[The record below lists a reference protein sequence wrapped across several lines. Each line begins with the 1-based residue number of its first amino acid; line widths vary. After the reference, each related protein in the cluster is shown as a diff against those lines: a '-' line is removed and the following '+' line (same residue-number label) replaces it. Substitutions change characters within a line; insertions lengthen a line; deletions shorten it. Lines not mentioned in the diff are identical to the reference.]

1 MHLSRR
7 STRFS
12 LIAAQLFCCGAFFYF
27 FLRINPSLHY
37 IMQEPAFRANERF
50 LSQHL
55 SYPGGIADYGAA
67 FLMQFFQYP
76 MIGSLLIAIVFLA
89 IALASWRMFRPA
101 RWYQL
106 HLFPVAFCAILQ
118 SNYYHHLSATI
129 GLLFALLAFN
139 IYQALCNT
147 RKAVRVGIFLII
159 GTVLYFCAGGNFLL
173 FALLCM
179 LSETLCSRQYVL
191 AFLYGIFAAAL
202 PWCAQRFFFLVS
214 MHDAYLYALPFGV
227 TGYVPFFTPYVL
239 YVFFPVVYCSILL
252 IHHSTKAEKTHGKFH
267 ARLAIAGPAVT
278 AAALIIVCVL
288 GLIVSF
294 NRTNNATL
302 LACQMSRLG
311 KWGKLILYVKKT
323 STYNLYTACAAG
335 QAFYYTRT
343 LPVDLFTIPQFYGAN
358 GLFLFFDP
366 QAREKTYDPLMAHY
380 RCDLYFRLG
389 LVNNAEQWGYEA
401 IGVRGESGWTLRRL
415 AQIHALKGEL
425 AAARTCLSVLESM
438 PLERAWAEDFR
449 TRLDN
454 GALLLKDATLLP
466 VRAAMPMRDFI
477 AQNLELPML
486 DVERLL
492 EQNPNNDMA
501 YEYLMAAY
509 MLSGNLQRIVSLIAG
524 RSASVYTEIP
534 RLYQEALLLHQT
546 IYPGADTL
554 ALKNHVNTAT
564 ISDFSD
570 FNAIM
575 ENYRTDPGM
584 KVKKL
589 TERFWNSYWYYY
601 LFSLQERQGKR

>member
-1 MHLSRR
+1 MYPSRR

-12 LIAAQLFCCGAFFYF
+12 LIAALLLCCGAFFYF

-37 IMQEPAFRANERF
+37 LMQEPTFRVDGRF
-50 LSQHL
+50 LLQHL
-55 SYPGGIADYGAA
+55 SYPGGIADYAAA

-76 MIGSLLIAIVFLA
+76 VIGALLIALVFCA
-89 IALASWRMFRPA
+89 VALVSRRMFRPVP
-101 RWYQL
+101 WYQL
-106 HLFPVAFCAILQ
+106 HLFPVAFCAVLQ
-118 SNYYHHLSATI
+118 SNYYHPLSATI
-129 GLLFALLAFN
+129 GLLSALLAFN

-147 RKAVRVGIFLII
+147 RKAVRAGIFLII
-159 GTVLYFCAGGNFLL
+159 GLVLYFCAGGNFLL

-179 LSETLCSRQYVL
+179 VSETLCSRQNVL
-191 AFLYGIFAAAL
+191 ALFYGIVAAAL

-214 MHDAYLYALPFGV
+214 MHDAYLYALSLGV
-227 TGYVPFFTPYVL
+227 AGYVPFFTPYVL
-239 YVFFPVVYCSILL
+239 YGFFPVVYCSILL
-252 IHHSTKAEKTHGKFH
+252 IHHSIKAEKSCGKFR
-267 ARLAIAGPAVT
+267 ARLAVAGPAVT
-278 AAALIIVCVL
+278 AAALIIVLVL

-302 LACQMSRLG
+302 LACRLSRLG
-311 KWGKLILYVKKT
+311 KWEKLLSVVRNT

-366 QAREKTYDPLMAHY
+366 QAREKTYDPLMAPC

-401 IGVRGESGWTLRRL
+401 IGVRGESGWTLRCL

-425 AAARTCLSVLESM
+425 VAARTCLSVLESM

-449 TRLDN
+449 TRLDS
-454 GALLLKDATLLP
+454 GSFLKNDATLLP
-466 VRAAMPMRDFI
+466 VRAAMPTRDFI

-492 EQNPNNDMA
+492 EQNPDNDMA
-501 YEYLMAAY
+501 YEYLMASY
-509 MLSGNLQRIVSLIAG
+509 MLSGNLRKMATLFTSRG
-524 RSASVYTEIP
+524 FSAYTETP
-534 RLYQEALLLHQT
+534 RLYQEALLLHKA
-546 IYPGADTL
+546 IYPDADTL
-554 ALKNHVNTAT
+554 VLKNHVNPAT
-564 ISDFSD
+564 VSDFCD

-584 KVKKL
+584 KVQKL
-589 TERFWNSYWYYY
+589 AERFWNSYWYYY

>member
-1 MHLSRR
+1 MYPSRR

-12 LIAAQLFCCGAFFYF
+12 LIAALLFCCGAFFYL
-27 FLRINPSLHY
+27 FLRIDPSLHY
-37 IMQEPAFRANERF
+37 IMQEPAFRANECF

-55 SYPGGIADYGAA
+55 SYPGGIADYCAA

-76 MIGSLLIAIVFLA
+76 VIGSLLIALVFCA

-118 SNYYHHLSATI
+118 SNYYHRLSATI
-129 GLLFALLAFN
+129 GLLSALLAFN

-147 RKAVRVGIFLII
+147 RKAVRVGIFLIV
-159 GTVLYFCAGGNFLL
+159 GLVLYFCAGGNFLL
-173 FALLCM
+173 FTLLCM
-179 LSETLCSRQYVL
+179 VSETLHSRRYVL
-191 AFLYGIFAAAL
+191 ALLYGIFAATL
-202 PWCAQRFFFLVS
+202 PFCAQRFFFLVS
-214 MHDAYLYALPFGV
+214 IHDAYLYALPFDV

-239 YVFFPVVYCSILL
+239 YAFFPVVYCSILL
-252 IHHSTKAEKTHGKFH
+252 MHHSTKAEKSHGKFH

-294 NRTNNATL
+294 NRSNNATL
-302 LACQMSRLG
+302 LACRLSRLG
-311 KWGKLILYVKKT
+311 KWEKLLSVVRKT

-335 QAFYYTRT
+335 QAFYYSRT

-366 QAREKTYDPLMAHY
+366 QAREKTYDPLMAPY
-380 RCDLYFRLG
+380 RCDIYFRLG

-401 IGVRGESGWTLRRL
+401 VGVRGESGWTLRRL
-415 AQIHALKGEL
+415 AQIHAVKREFP
-425 AAARTCLSVLESM
+425 AARACCAVLETM
-438 PLERAWAEDFR
+438 PFERAWARDFGS
-449 TRLDN
+449 RLDN
-454 GALLLKDATLLP
+454 GALLLKDATLQP
-466 VRAAMPMRDFI
+466 VRAAMPTRDFI

-492 EQNPNNDMA
+492 QQNPDNDMA

-509 MLSGNLQRIVSLIAG
+509 MLSGNLRKMATLFTSRSVSA
-524 RSASVYTEIP
+524 YTEIP
-534 RLYQEALLLHQT
+534 RLYQEALLLHKT
-546 IYPGADTL
+546 IYPDADTL
-554 ALKNHVNTAT
+554 VLKNHVNPAT

-570 FNAIM
+570 FNALM

-584 KVKKL
+584 KVRKL
-589 TERFWNSYWYYY
+589 AGRFWNSYWYYY